1 MRSGP
6 FRPTAEG
13 PALPGGGGRHG
24 RRKAGRVRP
33 GYWHVRGKPEAFPPP
48 EDLLKLA
55 GEWVAFS
62 ADGTRILAHGKEFE
76 EVKAAMEAA
85 GLNPF
90 DAVWDQLPPLDV
102 DSML

>member
-1 MRSGP
+1 
-6 FRPTAEG
+6 
-13 PALPGGGGRHG
+13 
-24 RRKAGRVRP
+24 
-33 GYWHVRGKPEAFPPP
+33 
-48 EDLLKLA
+48 
-55 GEWVAFS
+55 VAFS

>member
-1 MRSGP
+1 MADEKREASVPDFSMYGEN
-6 FRPTAEG
+6 R
-13 PALPGGGGRHG
+13 RH
-24 RRKAGRVRP
+24 
-33 GYWHVRGKPEAFPPP
+33 FPPP
-48 EDLLKLA
+48 EELLKLA

-62 ADGTRILAHGKEFE
+62 ADGTRVLAHGKDFE